1 MMMIDL
7 VKQFKQQKSQI
18 RMNNKLILIVEDEE
32 DILELLEYTLQKEGY
47 ETIGFLTIDNNV
59 RKVLDEEQ
67 IDLILMDRN
76 LPGIEGTTFISEIK
90 QQGYANPVIYVTAK
104 DKDEDIIDGFDNHA
118 DDYITKPFNIKELCA
133 RIKAVIK
140 RSSKEVDVLKV
151 KDIIYKSSNKKFYI
165 DNEEIE
171 LTHLEHD
178 LLLEFIKNKDIL
190 LSREHLLNSV
200 WQDSFEKKEKTVNVA
215 IKRLKAKIDPDAKK
229 EYIRSIRGEGYIFC

>member
-1 MMMIDL
+1 
-7 VKQFKQQKSQI
+7 
-18 RMNNKLILIVEDEE
+18 MNNKLILIVEDEE

-47 ETIGFLTIDNNV
+47 ETIGFLSIDKNV

-76 LPGIEGTTFISEIK
+76 LPGIEGTEFINEIK
-90 QQGYANPVIYVTAK
+90 KQGYSNPVIYVTAK
-104 DKDEDIIDGFDNHA
+104 DNDEDIIEGFDSHA
-118 DDYITKPFNIKELCA
+118 DDYITKPFNLKELCA

-151 KDIIYKSSNKKFYI
+151 KDIVYKSSNKKFFI
-165 DNEEIE
+165 DEKEIE

-190 LSREHLLNSV
+190 MTREHLLNKV
-200 WQDSFEKKEKTVNVA
+200 WEDSFDKKEKTVNVA
-215 IKRLKAKIDPDAKK
+215 IKRLKAKIDPDGTKD
-229 EYIRSIRGEGYIFC
+229 YIRSIRGEGYIFC

>member
-1 MMMIDL
+1 
-7 VKQFKQQKSQI
+7 
-18 RMNNKLILIVEDEE
+18 MNNKLILIVEDEE

-47 ETIGFLTIDNNV
+47 ETIGFLSIDKNV

-76 LPGIEGTTFISEIK
+76 LPGIEGTTFINEIK
-90 QQGYANPVIYVTAK
+90 KQGYSNPVIYVTAK
-104 DKDEDIIDGFDNHA
+104 DNDEDIIEGYDSHA
-118 DDYITKPFNIKELCA
+118 DDYITKPFNLKELCA

-151 KDIIYKSSNKKFYI
+151 KDIVYKSSNKKFFI
-165 DNEEIE
+165 DEKEIE

-190 LSREHLLNSV
+190 MTREHLLNKV
-200 WQDSFEKKEKTVNVA
+200 WEDSFDKKEKTVNVA
-215 IKRLKAKIDPDAKK
+215 IKRLKAKIDPDGTKD
-229 EYIRSIRGEGYIFC
+229 YIRSIRGEGYIFC

>member
-1 MMMIDL
+1 M
-7 VKQFKQQKSQI
+7 
-18 RMNNKLILIVEDEE
+18 MNNKLILIIEDEE

-47 ETIGFLTIDNNV
+47 ETIGFLNVNNNV
-59 RKVLDEEQ
+59 RKVLNEEQ

-76 LPGIEGTTFISEIK
+76 LPGIEGTSFINEIK
-90 QQGYANPVIYVTAK
+90 QQGFSNPVIYVTAK
-104 DKDEDIIDGFDNHA
+104 DKDEDIISGFDNHA

-140 RSSKEVDVLKV
+140 RSSKDIEVLKV
-151 KDIIYKSSNKKFYI
+151 KDIVYTSSNKKFYI
-165 DNEEIE
+165 DNIE
-171 LTHLEHD
+171 LNLTHLEHD

-215 IKRLKAKIDPDAKK
+215 IKRLKAKIDPDGKK
-229 EYIRSIRGEGYIFC
+229 DYIRAIRGEGYIFC